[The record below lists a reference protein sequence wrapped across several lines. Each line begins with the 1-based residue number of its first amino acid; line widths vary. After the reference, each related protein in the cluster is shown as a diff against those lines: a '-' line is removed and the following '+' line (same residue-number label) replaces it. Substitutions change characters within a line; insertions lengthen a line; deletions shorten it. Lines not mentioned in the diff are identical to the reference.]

1 MAPTYLTLNSAQVS
15 DTALPEGSTWSAT
28 SQGHKC
34 TRMSFNMFQW
44 GLTWALG
51 GVLIETGDC
60 AWPRQASQTGINWL
74 DKGSLEFIVTFVGN
88 RTQQTEWLNSN
99 NNVIYSFYT
108 SQKWANGKSAN
119 ICFRRMYLMTAGK
132 PTLLLVLTSL
142 LWELLLL
149 WRFLPIRNI
158 LHHDASAAGLQLT
171 SKWQQSLRRLAA
183 LVLFQI
189 I

>member
-1 MAPTYLTLNSAQVS
+1 
-15 DTALPEGSTWSAT
+15 
-28 SQGHKC
+28 
-34 TRMSFNMFQW
+34 MFQW

-51 GVLIETGDC
+51 GVRIKTGDC

-74 DKGSLEFIVTFVGN
+74 DKGRLEFIMTFVEN

-108 SQKWANGKSAN
+108 SEISKWKVSHYL
-119 ICFRRMYLMTAGK
+119 RRMYLMTAGK

-149 WRFLPIRNI
+149 WRFLTFRNI

-171 SKWQQSLRRLAA
+171 SRRQRSLRRLTA